1 MREFRN
7 SSAPT
12 GDRWPFCSRKVK
24 KKLGKHTIK
33 TIKAPSSEIDN
44 SNNINN
50 NNNNNNNNNL
60 GVSRN
65 RPVHL
70 LFVHLFAVVAVAVVV
85 AVVAVVVVV
94 VVVLP
99 PGWFTAEIR

>member
-70 LFVHLFAVVAVAVVV
+70 LFVHLFSVVAVAVVV